1 MDRGATLPELLTVL
15 AIVGICVSI
24 AIPPLDRALD
34 QAAVAEAADRYAAA
48 HETTRQLAVA
58 RGTLA
63 RVELDTALR
72 TATIALQRTRTA
84 WDTVQVHPLGTARM
98 QLTQKVVTFGPFGL
112 GFGAS
117 NTRIVFARGAAAD
130 TLTVSRSGRLKRF

>member
-1 MDRGATLPELLTVL
+1 MRRGVTLLELLTVL
-15 AIVGICVSI
+15 AIIGIVVSI

-34 QAAVAEAADRYAAA
+34 QAAVAEAADRYAAL
-48 HETTRQLAVA
+48 HETTRQLAIA

-63 RVELDTALR
+63 RVELDTAQR

-84 WDTVQVHPLGTARM
+84 WDTLQVYPLGTARI
-98 QLTQKVVTFGPFGL
+98 LATQKVVTFGPFGV

-117 NTRIVFARGAAAD
+117 NTRLVFARGAAAD
-130 TLTVSRSGRLKRF
+130 TLTVSRTGRLKRF